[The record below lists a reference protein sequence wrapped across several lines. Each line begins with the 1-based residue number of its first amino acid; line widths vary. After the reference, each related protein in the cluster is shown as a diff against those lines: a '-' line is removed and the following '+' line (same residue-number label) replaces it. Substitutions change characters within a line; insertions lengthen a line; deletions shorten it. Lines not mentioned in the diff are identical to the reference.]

1 MRIVVS
7 CIFVALSFLVSA
19 QNKNL
24 SGDWV
29 GKVLEDNVAHKMVL
43 KLTLIDE
50 CNITYRVEQ
59 IEYPP
64 HANHCKYNFLQTGN
78 ILIRDGISYY
88 ESFDK
93 DGGGSLAH
101 LRLEYDGKFTIEGV
115 RTDHSGP
122 DDKFILTCYKT
133 FPTLA
138 SCDEELQPQK
148 PKIIYI
154 KEKPDLKLPCSVHNK
169 KPVFVDTV
177 DVNEYSTI
185 SLKLED
191 NKVEDNDHVSLFIGR
206 AKLLENVPL
215 FYGHPYVLPVYVTQD
230 TLVSWCAC
238 NQGVSGPN
246 TGLFTLHIND
256 NIKDRKIN
264 VYLKK
269 DERAAFYLRVKKI
282 IISTTVVEE

>member
-1 MRIVVS
+1 M
-7 CIFVALSFLVSA
+7 
-19 QNKNL
+19 
-24 SGDWV
+24 
-29 GKVLEDNVAHKMVL
+29 
-43 KLTLIDE
+43 
-50 CNITYRVEQ
+50 
-59 IEYPP
+59 
-64 HANHCKYNFLQTGN
+64 
-78 ILIRDGISYY
+78 SYY

-93 DGGGSLAH
+93 DGGGLSH
-101 LRLEYDGKFTIEGV
+101 LRLVYDGKYTLNGI
-115 RTDHSGP
+115 RTNYEDQNE
-122 DDKFILTCYKT
+122 KFILTCYKT

-138 SCDEELQPQK
+138 SCDEELQSQK

-177 DVNEYSTI
+177 EVSEYSTI

-206 AKLLENVPL
+206 TKLLENVPL

-230 TLVSWCAC
+230 TLISWCAC